1 MNEIKRV
8 LQCDIKTL
16 NQSIV
21 DIQLTIDKAFNTM
34 LEATPGSYEYRN
46 AKVIH
51 DSKSQ
56 DKWFYFGMLRMIERI
71 TKLISDKEEAEKLE
85 MDLIAYDYFKS
96 VGAEELPF

>member
-1 MNEIKRV
+1 MNEIKRA

-34 LEATPGSYEYRN
+34 LEATPGSDEYRN

-56 DKWFYFGMLRMIERI
+56 DKWFYFGRLSMIERI